1 MFFRS
6 ALELPSAWSSGNQ
19 TLRPASRDLS
29 QPLYRDVACS
39 SDLAVS
45 DHAAVGP
52 RDCLVLTAMPPE
64 KANPSESGFT
74 KSDVHLCWQSL
85 LTLEKIF
92 VHDWSKQAARLAKS
106 TNDPAS
112 GGSDK

>member
-6 ALELPSAWSSGNQ
+6 ALELPSAWSR

-29 QPLYRDVACS
+29 QPLYHDHDVACS

-92 VHDWSKQAARLAKS
+92 VHEWSKQAARLAKS